1 MYNVVPGGSVL
12 NFDEIL
18 RARKEDYRPFTGAI
32 EPVRKPLSL
41 TSAIAGAKRE
51 GRNPVIAEIK
61 PASPTA
67 GALRAVDPADIAD
80 RYEQNGACA
89 ISVLTEPRF
98 FGGSLE
104 HLRAAAGRLPMLR
117 KDFLFD
123 PSQIREAYFYGA
135 DSVLLI
141 SSFFTADSLSGMLH
155 EARRL
160 GMEPLVEV
168 HSVEDAERASSA
180 GAKLYA
186 INNRDKDTLEVDLR
200 RTERLAPKIG
210 GVRVSASGI
219 ETPEDLRRMLACCDA
234 ALIGSALMR
243 AEDIGGTLRSFV
255 YGGA

>member
-1 MYNVVPGGSVL
+1 M

-18 RARKEDYRPFTGAI
+18 QARKEDYTPFAGTVI
-32 EPVRKPLSL
+32 CDRQPKSL
-41 TSAIAGAKRE
+41 LSAISAAKND

-67 GALRAVDPADIAD
+67 GRLRDVDPAELAD
-80 RYEQNGACA
+80 CYEQNGACA
-89 ISVLTEPRF
+89 VSVLTEPRF

-104 HLRAAAGRLPMLR
+104 HMKAAAGRLPVLR

-123 PSQIREAYFYGA
+123 QSQIREAYFYGA

-141 SSFFTADSLSGMLH
+141 SSFFSADSLSGMIC

-168 HSVEDAERASSA
+168 HGAEDVERSASA

-186 INNRDKDTLEVDLR
+186 INNRDKDSLKIDLG
-200 RTERLAPKIG
+200 RTERLASLID

-219 ETPEDLRRMLACCDA
+219 ETPEDLHRMLQYCDA

-243 AEDIGGTLRSFV
+243 SCDVGAALRSFV
-255 YGGA
+255 YGGS

>member
-1 MYNVVPGGSVL
+1 L
-12 NFDEIL
+12 Q
-18 RARKEDYRPFTGAI
+18 ARKEDYTPFAGAVTYDRQ
-32 EPVRKPLSL
+32 PKSL
-41 TSAIAGAKRE
+41 LSAIADAKGD

-67 GALRAVDPADIAD
+67 GRLRDADPAELAEC
-80 RYEQNGACA
+80 YAKNGACA

-104 HLRAAAGRLPMLR
+104 HMRSAAGRLPVLR

-141 SSFFTADSLSGMLH
+141 SSFFSADSLSGMIR

-168 HSVEDAERASSA
+168 HDTEDIERSASA

-186 INNRDKDTLEVDLR
+186 INNRDKNTLTIDLG
-200 RTERLAPKIG
+200 RTGRLAPRING
-210 GVRVSASGI
+210 IRVSASGI
-219 ETPEDLRRMLACCDA
+219 ETPEDLHRMLRYCDA

-243 AEDIGGTLRSFV
+243 AGDVGAALRSFV
-255 YGGA
+255 DGGA

>member
-1 MYNVVPGGSVL
+1 M
-12 NFDEIL
+12 NFNEIL
-18 RARKEDYRPFTGAI
+18 QARKEDYTPFADAVVYDRQ
-32 EPVRKPLSL
+32 PKSL
-41 TSAIAGAKRE
+41 LSAISGAKID

-67 GALRAVDPADIAD
+67 GKLRDVDPAKLAEC
-80 RYEQNGACA
+80 YAQNGACA
-89 ISVLTEPRF
+89 VSVLTEPRF

-104 HLRAAAGRLPMLR
+104 YMKAAAGKLPVLR

-123 PSQIREAYFYGA
+123 QSQIREAYFYGA

-141 SSFFTADSLSGMLH
+141 SSFFNADSLSGMIG

-168 HSVEDAERASSA
+168 HGAEDVERSASA

-186 INNRDKDTLEVDLR
+186 INNRDKNTLAIDLG
-200 RTERLAPKIG
+200 RTERLASLID
-210 GVRVSASGI
+210 GVRVTASGI
-219 ETPEDLRRMLACCDA
+219 ETPEDLHRMLQYCDA

-243 AEDIGGTLRSFV
+243 AGDVGVALRSFV
-255 YGGA
+255 YGGS

>member
-1 MYNVVPGGSVL
+1 M
-12 NFDEIL
+12 NFNEIL
-18 RARKEDYRPFTGAI
+18 RARKEDYTPFAGSVKYDRQ
-32 EPVRKPLSL
+32 PKSL
-41 TSAIAGAKRE
+41 LSAIADAKRD

-61 PASPTA
+61 PASPTT
-67 GALRAVDPADIAD
+67 GRLRDVNPADMAD
-80 RYEQNGACA
+80 CYVQNGACA
-89 ISVLTEPRF
+89 ISVLTEPRY

-104 HLRAAAGRLPMLR
+104 HMKSAVGRLPVLR

-141 SSFFTADSLSGMLH
+141 SSFFNADTLACMIG

-168 HSVEDAERASSA
+168 HDAKDVERSSSA

-186 INNRDKDTLEVDLR
+186 INNRDKDSLKVDLG
-200 RTERLAPKIG
+200 RTERLASRIDG
-210 GVRVSASGI
+210 TRVSASGI
-219 ETPEDLRRMLACCDA
+219 ETPEDLKRMLRHCDA

-243 AEDIGGTLRSFV
+243 AEDVGATLRSFV

>member
-1 MYNVVPGGSVL
+1 M

-32 EPVRKPLSL
+32 EPGRKPLSL

-80 RYEQNGACA
+80 RYERNGACA

-104 HLRAAAGRLPMLR
+104 HLRAAAGRLPVLR

-141 SSFFTADSLSGMLH
+141 SSFFTADSLSHMIC

-168 HSVEDAERASSA
+168 HEAADIERAASA

-186 INNRDKDTLEVDLR
+186 INNRDKDTLKVDLG
-200 RTERLAPKIG
+200 RTERLAPMIDG
-210 GVRVSASGI
+210 IRVSASGI
-219 ETPEDLRRMLACCDA
+219 ETPEDLKRMLLCCDA

-243 AEDIGGTLRSFV
+243 SKDIGNTLRSLV